1 MVSVKFPIRNVS
13 RIVTMT
19 QTLSSW
25 EKVYVKQYGL
35 LNRQSDEVYFVYCVT
50 LILWYTAR

>member
-35 LNRQSDEVYFVYCVT
+35 LNRQSDEVYFVYYVT